1 MASLHDLHRALFP
14 TARPLGAT
22 ELTPER
28 AEREVG
34 WVRVLK
40 PRVPAF
46 EALETGDLAIIP
58 GAALAVVAQRPAQI
72 EELAVALARARV
84 PAVLL
89 VEGETG
95 GDALDALGAAVTAA
109 GLTALHLGRVD
120 PVALERSVIGFLVNR
135 RAELDRRAADLES
148 QLARFALLGRGLD
161 MQAATIGSFLGR
173 AVVIEG
179 RRGDPIAVHA
189 PGRRPVRGRGGGA
202 LPRPAVRRGARCASR
217 SRRRPAS
224 RAPAVGSCCS
234 ATRRPTSWNGSP
246 RTGSW
251 PCSPWSSRGDA
262 AVRQARDE
270 TRRGE
275 PLPADGP
282 PWVVMLASQGA
293 ADGPDDIAAREE
305 TRGELRLLM
314 SPAPAGAARQLGE
327 PGAAAR
333 RRRTR
338 RTTPLAWPRRSAWR
352 RSSSGPSPCRGP
364 SPSRAPAPRPRPPPA
379 RHSRPPTSSL
389 RRRPWLEPRACP
401 PISCIGNVRNLPD
414 GARQARELLD
424 PILVGRP
431 EVQRERLDTLRA
443 VLGSPSL
450 NEAATRLGRPS
461 QHRRLPGR
469 AARGA
474 RRLGPRRPGSALRAG
489 ARGAGS
495 AKRTR
500 LDPSSA
506 SAPQPSALI
515 CWPPTPFYR
524 DFMRDAQ
531 RHRTRRVL

>member
-14 TARPLGAT
+14 TARPLGAA
-22 ELTPER
+22 ELAPER

-40 PRVPAF
+40 ARVPAF
-46 EALETGDLAIIP
+46 DALETGDLAIIP
-58 GAALAVVAQRPAQI
+58 GAALAVVAPRTAQV

-95 GDALDALGAAVTAA
+95 SDALDALGEVVTAA

-135 RAELDRRAADLES
+135 RAELDRRAADLEA

-189 PGRRPVRGRGGGA
+189 PADVPSAAAAVARYLARPSGGA
-202 LPRPAVRRGARCASR
+202 ALRVEIP
-217 SRRRPAS
+217 
-224 RAPAVGSCCS
+224 APAGEPGVGGRLVLLGDE
-234 ATRRPTSWNGSP
+234 APNELERIAAARIVALLALEL
-246 RTGSW
+246 
-251 PCSPWSSRGDA
+251 SRDA

-270 TRRGE
+270 TRRAE

-293 ADGPDDIAAREE
+293 AHGPDDIAAREE

-314 SPAPAGAARQLGE
+314 SPRRLVLRGSSESLELRLVAAAPTDDPGALGTAERLATFLGRTVAVSRPFTE
-327 PGAAAR
+327 PGARPAAEAAAR
-333 RRRTR
+333 AT
-338 RTTPLAWPRRSAWR
+338 LEAAESLVE
-352 RSSSGPSPCRGP
+352 
-364 SPSRAPAPRPRPPPA
+364 PPPVA
-379 RHSRPPTSSL
+379 RAARLPAYL
-389 RRRPWLEPRACP
+389 LV
-401 PISCIGNVRNLPD
+401 GNVRNLPN
-414 GARQARELLD
+414 GVRQARELLE

-431 EVQRERLDTLRA
+431 EVQLERLDTLRA

-450 NEAATRLGRPS
+450 NEAATRLGV
-461 QHRRLPGR
+461 HRNTVAYRVARLEEIADWDLADPDLR
-469 AARGA
+469 F
-474 RRLGPRRPGSALRAG
+474 ALELAVRVVQNA
-489 ARGAGS
+489 
-495 AKRTR
+495 
-500 LDPSSA
+500 
-506 SAPQPSALI
+506 QP
-515 CWPPTPFYR
+515 
-524 DFMRDAQ
+524 
-531 RHRTRRVL
+531 

>member
-14 TARPLGAT
+14 TAHPLGAGG
-22 ELTPER
+22 LTAEQS
-28 AEREVG
+28 EREIG

-89 VEGETG
+89 VDGETG
-95 GDALDALGAAVTAA
+95 GDALDALGTAVTTG
-109 GLTALHLGRVD
+109 GLTALRLGRVD

-148 QLARFALLGRGLD
+148 QLARFALLDRGLD
-161 MQAATIGSFLGR
+161 VQAATIGSFLGR

-189 PGRRPVRGRGGGA
+189 PTDVPSAAAAVARYLA
-202 LPRPAVRRGARCASR
+202 RPAGAAALRVAI
-217 SRRRPAS
+217 PAPPGEPGAGGRLVLLGS
-224 RAPAVGSCCS
+224 EAPTELERIAADRIV
-234 ATRRPTSWNGSP
+234 ALLALELAR
-246 RTGSW
+246 
-251 PCSPWSSRGDA
+251 DA

-293 ADGPDDIAAREE
+293 ADGPVDIAAREG

-314 SPAPAGAARQLGE
+314 SPRRLVLRGSSESLEFRLVAAAPADDPAGLATAERLAAFLHRTVAVSRPFTE
-327 PGAAAR
+327 PSARPAAEAAAR
-333 RRRTR
+333 ATLEAADL
-338 RTTPLAWPRRSAWR
+338 LASP
-352 RSSSGPSPCRGP
+352 PSVA
-364 SPSRAPAPRPRPPPA
+364 RAARLPAY
-379 RHSRPPTSSL
+379 L
-389 RRRPWLEPRACP
+389 L
-401 PISCIGNVRNLPD
+401 IGSVRNLPD
-414 GARQARELLD
+414 GTRQARELLD

-431 EVQRERLDTLRA
+431 EVQAERLDTLRA

-450 NEAATRLGRPS
+450 NEAATRLGV
-461 QHRRLPGR
+461 HRNTVAYRVARLEELAGWDLADPDLR
-469 AARGA
+469 F
-474 RRLGPRRPGSALRAG
+474 ALELAVRVV
-489 ARGAGS
+489 
-495 AKRTR
+495 
-500 LDPSSA
+500 
-506 SAPQPSALI
+506 QN
-515 CWPPTPFYR
+515 
-524 DFMRDAQ
+524 AQ
-531 RHRTRRVL
+531 D

>member
-14 TARPLGAT
+14 TARPLGTA
-22 ELTPER
+22 ELSPDR

-46 EALETGDLAIIP
+46 EALEAGDLAIIP
-58 GAALAVVAQRPAQI
+58 GAALAVVAPRDAQI

-89 VEGETG
+89 VESDTG
-95 GDALDALGAAVTAA
+95 GEALNVLGTAVTSA

-148 QLARFALLGRGLD
+148 QLARLALLGRGLE

-189 PGRRPVRGRGGGA
+189 PADVPSAAAAVARYLARPSGA
-202 LPRPAVRRGARCASR
+202 AALRVAIP
-217 SRRRPAS
+217 
-224 RAPAVGSCCS
+224 APAGEPGAGGRLVLLGDE
-234 ATRRPTSWNGSP
+234 APNELERIAADRIVALLALELA
-246 RTGSW
+246 
-251 PCSPWSSRGDA
+251 GDA

-282 PWVVMLASQGA
+282 PWVVMLASQA
-293 ADGPDDIAAREE
+293 AVDGPDDISSREG
-305 TRGELRLLM
+305 TRAELRLLM
-314 SPAPAGAARQLGE
+314 SPRRLVLRGSSESLELRLVAAAPADDPSGLATAERLASFLQRTIAVSRPFTEASARPAAE
-327 PGAAAR
+327 AAAR
-333 RRRTR
+333 ATLEAAGL
-338 RTTPLAWPRRSAWR
+338 LAEPPGVA
-352 RSSSGPSPCRGP
+352 
-364 SPSRAPAPRPRPPPA
+364 RAARLPAY
-379 RHSRPPTSSL
+379 L
-389 RRRPWLEPRACP
+389 LL
-401 PISCIGNVRNLPD
+401 GNVRNLPD

-450 NEAATRLGRPS
+450 NEAATRLGV
-461 QHRRLPGR
+461 HRNTVAYRVARLEEMASWDLSDPDLR
-469 AARGA
+469 F
-474 RRLGPRRPGSALRAG
+474 ALELAVRIV
-489 ARGAGS
+489 
-495 AKRTR
+495 
-500 LDPSSA
+500 
-506 SAPQPSALI
+506 QN
-515 CWPPTPFYR
+515 
-524 DFMRDAQ
+524 AQ
-531 RHRTRRVL
+531 D

>member
-14 TARPLGAT
+14 TARPLGAG
-22 ELTPER
+22 ELAPDR

-46 EALETGDLAIIP
+46 EALESGDLAIIP
-58 GAALAVVAQRPAQI
+58 GAALAVVAPRPAQI
-72 EELAVALARARV
+72 EDLAVALARARV

-89 VEGETG
+89 VDGETG
-95 GDALDALGAAVTAA
+95 GDALGALGEAVTAA
-109 GLTALHLGRVD
+109 GLTALQLGRVD

-148 QLARFALLGRGLD
+148 QLAKFALLGRGLD

-189 PGRRPVRGRGGGA
+189 PADVPSAAAAVASYLARPSGGVA
-202 LPRPAVRRGARCASR
+202 LRVAIP
-217 SRRRPAS
+217 
-224 RAPAVGSCCS
+224 APAGEPGAGGRLVLLGDEPPNELERI
-234 ATRRPTSWNGSP
+234 AADRIVALLALELA
-246 RTGSW
+246 
-251 PCSPWSSRGDA
+251 GDA

-282 PWVVMLASQGA
+282 PWVVMLASQGPA
-293 ADGPDDIAAREE
+293 GGTDDIAAREE
-305 TRGELRLLM
+305 TRAELRLLM
-314 SPAPAGAARQLGE
+314 SPRRLVLRGSSESLELRLVAAAPADDPAGLATAERLAAFLHRTIAVSRPFTE
-327 PGAAAR
+327 PSARPAAEAAAR
-333 RRRTR
+333 ATLEAADGL
-338 RTTPLAWPRRSAWR
+338 PEP
-352 RSSSGPSPCRGP
+352 PSVA
-364 SPSRAPAPRPRPPPA
+364 RAARLPAYLLLG
-379 RHSRPPTSSL
+379 S
-389 RRRPWLEPRACP
+389 
-401 PISCIGNVRNLPD
+401 VRNLPD

-450 NEAATRLGRPS
+450 NEAATRLGV
-461 QHRRLPGR
+461 HRNTVAYRIARLEEL
-469 AARGA
+469 AAWDLADTDLRFA
-474 RRLGPRRPGSALRAG
+474 LELAVRLVQ
-489 ARGAGS
+489 
-495 AKRTR
+495 K
-500 LDPSSA
+500 
-506 SAPQPSALI
+506 
-515 CWPPTPFYR
+515 
-524 DFMRDAQ
+524 AQ
-531 RHRTRRVL
+531 D

>member
-14 TARPLGAT
+14 TARPLGAA
-22 ELTPER
+22 ELAPDR

-58 GAALAVVAQRPAQI
+58 GAALAVVAPRPAQI
-72 EELAVALARARV
+72 EDLAVALARARV

-89 VEGETG
+89 VEGDTG
-95 GDALDALGAAVTAA
+95 RDALAALGAAVTTA
-109 GLTALHLGRVD
+109 GLTALQLGRVD

-161 MQAATIGSFLGR
+161 TQAATIGSFLGR

-189 PGRRPVRGRGGGA
+189 PVDVPSAAAAVARYLARPSGGA
-202 LPRPAVRRGARCASR
+202 ALRVPIP
-217 SRRRPAS
+217 
-224 RAPAVGSCCS
+224 APAGEPGAGGRLVLLGDEPPNELERI
-234 ATRRPTSWNGSP
+234 AADRIVALLALELA
-246 RTGSW
+246 
-251 PCSPWSSRGDA
+251 GDA

-282 PWVVMLASQGA
+282 PWVVMLASQVA
-293 ADGPDDIAAREE
+293 KDGPDDIAAREA
-305 TRGELRLLM
+305 TRAEIRLLM
-314 SPAPAGAARQLGE
+314 SPRRLVLRGSSESLELRLVAASPADDPGALATAERLASFLHRTVAVSRPFTE
-327 PGAAAR
+327 PGVRPAAEAAAR
-333 RRRTR
+333 AT
-338 RTTPLAWPRRSAWR
+338 LEAADSLVE
-352 RSSSGPSPCRGP
+352 
-364 SPSRAPAPRPRPPPA
+364 PPPVA
-379 RHSRPPTSSL
+379 RAARLPAYL
-389 RRRPWLEPRACP
+389 LV
-401 PISCIGNVRNLPD
+401 GNVRNLPD

-450 NEAATRLGRPS
+450 NEAAARLGV
-461 QHRRLPGR
+461 HRNTVTYRVARLEELADWDLADPDLR
-469 AARGA
+469 F
-474 RRLGPRRPGSALRAG
+474 ALELAIRVV
-489 ARGAGS
+489 
-495 AKRTR
+495 
-500 LDPSSA
+500 
-506 SAPQPSALI
+506 QN
-515 CWPPTPFYR
+515 
-524 DFMRDAQ
+524 AQ
-531 RHRTRRVL
+531 T

>member
-14 TARPLGAT
+14 TARPLGAA
-22 ELTPER
+22 ELAPER

-58 GAALAVVAQRPAQI
+58 GPALAVVAPRTAQI

-89 VEGETG
+89 VEGDTG
-95 GDALDALGAAVTAA
+95 SEALDSLGAAVTTA
-109 GLTALHLGRVD
+109 GLTALQLGRVD

-189 PGRRPVRGRGGGA
+189 PADVPSAAAAVARYLARPSGGA
-202 LPRPAVRRGARCASR
+202 ALRVTIP
-217 SRRRPAS
+217 
-224 RAPAVGSCCS
+224 APAGEPGAGGRLVLLGDE
-234 ATRRPTSWNGSP
+234 APNELERIAADRIVALLALELA
-246 RTGSW
+246 R
-251 PCSPWSSRGDA
+251 DA

-314 SPAPAGAARQLGE
+314 SPRRLVLRGSSESLELRLVAAAPADDPAGLATAERLATFLRRTVAVSRTFTE
-327 PGAAAR
+327 PGARPAAEAAAR
-333 RRRTR
+333 AT
-338 RTTPLAWPRRSAWR
+338 LEAAELLVD
-352 RSSSGPSPCRGP
+352 
-364 SPSRAPAPRPRPPPA
+364 PPPVVRAA
-379 RHSRPPTSSL
+379 RLPAYL
-389 RRRPWLEPRACP
+389 LL
-401 PISCIGNVRNLPD
+401 GNVRNLPD
-414 GARQARELLD
+414 GVRQARELLG

-450 NEAATRLGRPS
+450 NEAATRLGV
-461 QHRRLPGR
+461 HRNTVAYRISRLEELADWDLADPDLR
-469 AARGA
+469 FALELAARVM
-474 RRLGPRRPGSALRAG
+474 
-489 ARGAGS
+489 
-495 AKRTR
+495 
-500 LDPSSA
+500 
-506 SAPQPSALI
+506 QN
-515 CWPPTPFYR
+515 
-524 DFMRDAQ
+524 AQ
-531 RHRTRRVL
+531 D

>member
-14 TARPLGAT
+14 TARPLGAA
-22 ELTPER
+22 ELAPDR

-46 EALETGDLAIIP
+46 EALENGDLAIIP
-58 GAALAVVAQRPAQI
+58 GAALAVVAPRTAQI

-95 GDALDALGAAVTAA
+95 SDVLDALGEAVTTA

-135 RAELDRRAADLES
+135 RAELDRRAADLEA

-189 PGRRPVRGRGGGA
+189 PADVPSAAAAVARYLARPSGGA
-202 LPRPAVRRGARCASR
+202 ALRVEIP
-217 SRRRPAS
+217 
-224 RAPAVGSCCS
+224 APAGEPGAGGRLVLLGDE
-234 ATRRPTSWNGSP
+234 APNELERIAAERIVALLALEL
-246 RTGSW
+246 
-251 PCSPWSSRGDA
+251 SRDA

-293 ADGPDDIAAREE
+293 AEGPADIAAREE

-314 SPAPAGAARQLGE
+314 SPRRLVLRGSSESLELRLVAAAPSDDPGALGTAERLAAFLGRTVAVSRPFTE
-327 PGAAAR
+327 PGARPAAEAAAR
-333 RRRTR
+333 AT
-338 RTTPLAWPRRSAWR
+338 LEAAESLVE
-352 RSSSGPSPCRGP
+352 
-364 SPSRAPAPRPRPPPA
+364 PPPVA
-379 RHSRPPTSSL
+379 RAARLPAYL
-389 RRRPWLEPRACP
+389 LV
-401 PISCIGNVRNLPD
+401 GNVRNLPN
-414 GARQARELLD
+414 GVRQARELLD

-450 NEAATRLGRPS
+450 NEAATRLGV
-461 QHRRLPGR
+461 HRNTVAYRVARLEELADWDLADPDLR
-469 AARGA
+469 F
-474 RRLGPRRPGSALRAG
+474 ALELAVRVV
-489 ARGAGS
+489 
-495 AKRTR
+495 
-500 LDPSSA
+500 
-506 SAPQPSALI
+506 QN
-515 CWPPTPFYR
+515 
-524 DFMRDAQ
+524 AQ
-531 RHRTRRVL
+531 G